1 MVIDIKLNKNH
12 LNKYGEYPVV
22 VSVSHNTKT
31 AFIPTGI
38 SVEEK
43 NFVGGAKGV
52 YIKRIPNT
60 DEINSQL
67 HSMLIDF
74 QNKACGL
81 KPYELDKMTVTDI
94 KKFLLSEQTTLSE
107 RPTFIEYA
115 RSIENK
121 YKGSTQKLVH
131 RTIEVLCEY
140 WNGRPVFFDDI
151 TTGMLRDIDDE
162 LAKKGN
168 SLNTRA
174 IYFRHFRAII
184 NRAID
189 DGITVNYPFRAFKI
203 KSAAK
208 KKQQMTAESLR
219 KIANMQFDATENL
232 RELARDVFMLSFYLC
247 GVNLKD
253 IYNWKKNKLKNGKI
267 CFVRYKIRRFEPE
280 TVEITLQPEAQALL
294 DKYCGKEYLF
304 SFAEQYPNYDTFIGN
319 IDKRVRTL
327 REAAGF
333 NELTMYYAR
342 YTWATIA
349 YEIGIDEKIISRS
362 LGHQETTVA
371 GKFYILYNWKKTDE
385 ANRRVIDYVF
395 K

>member
-94 KKFLLSEQTTLSE
+94 KKFLLSEQTALSE

-162 LAKKGN
+162 LARKGN

-203 KSAAK
+203 KSTAK
-208 KKQQMTAESLR
+208 KKHELPVECLR
-219 KIANMQFDATENL
+219 KLAQLTFAPSENL
-232 RELARDVFMLSFYLC
+232 KELARDLFMLSFYLC

-304 SFAEQYPNYDTFIGN
+304 SFAETYPNYDTFIGN
-319 IDKRVRTL
+319 VDKRIRLL
-327 REAAGF
+327 RKDIDF
-333 NELTMYYAR
+333 DELTLYYAR
-342 YTWATIA
+342 YSWATIA
-349 YEIGIDEKIISRS
+349 YKCGVDEKTISKS
-362 LGHQETTVA
+362 LGHQDTTVA
-371 GKFYILYNWKKTDE
+371 GKFYILYDWSLTDE